1 MAVLE
6 SLGCAY
12 HLLAI
17 HDALRADNTIEIEKV
32 DRSSLYKAREDA
44 DVQPICIWGLYSFS
58 LEKKPFSKA
67 GTQVFFC
74 NYYHDLWA
82 VFEKWACF
90 ADLLSEAFKK
100 DI

>member
-1 MAVLE
+1 MVQFIRKVSDSEQLR
-6 SLGCAY
+6 
-12 HLLAI
+12 
-17 HDALRADNTIEIEKV
+17 RADFFTEEICSEC
-32 DRSSLYKAREDA
+32 DSFQLYQDA

-82 VFEKWACF
+82 VFEKWAYF